1 MKTEQRALESKASC
15 GFGATQV
22 FSMHITGLYF
32 LLVMQGCRCVCVC
45 RLVGEKTTK
54 EKPMQKTNK
63 RTSSPAT
70 TTSTNVFPSHH
81 YIKFESIL
89 PVMVL

>member
-32 LLVMQGCRCVCVC
+32 LLVMQGCRCVC
-45 RLVGEKTTK
+45 RLVGKKQRKKNQGKKQTSERL
-54 EKPMQKTNK
+54 PQPPL
-63 RTSSPAT
+63 RTSTLKA
-70 TTSTNVFPSHH
+70 F
-81 YIKFESIL
+81 
-89 PVMVL
+89 

>member
-15 GFGATQV
+15 GFSATQV

-45 RLVGEKTTK
+45 RLVGKK
-54 EKPMQKTNK
+54 QRKKNQGKNK
-63 RTSSPAT
+63 QA
-70 TTSTNVFPSHH
+70 NVFPSHH

-89 PVMVL
+89 KILPVMVL

>member
-32 LLVMQGCRCVCVC
+32 LLVMQGCKCVCVC
-45 RLVGEKTTK
+45 RLGRKNNERKTK
-54 EKPMQKTNK
+54 AKNK
-63 RTSSPAT
+63 QA
-70 TTSTNVFPSHH
+70 NVFPSHH

-89 PVMVL
+89 KILPVMVL

>member
-45 RLVGEKTTK
+45 RLVGKK
-54 EKPMQKTNK
+54 QRKKNQGKNK
-63 RTSSPAT
+63 QA
-70 TTSTNVFPSHH
+70 NVFPSHH
-81 YIKFESIL
+81 YINRESILKIL

>member
-45 RLVGEKTTK
+45 RLVGKK
-54 EKPMQKTNK
+54 QRKKNQGKK
-63 RTSSPAT
+63 QTS
-70 TTSTNVFPSHH
+70 
-81 YIKFESIL
+81 ERL
-89 PVMVL
+89 PQPPLHQP

>member
-32 LLVMQGCRCVCVC
+32 LLVMQGCRCVCVDLWGKNNE
-45 RLVGEKTTK
+45 RKTK
-54 EKPMQKTNK
+54 AKNK
-63 RTSSPAT
+63 QPTSSPAT
-70 TTSTNVFPSHH
+70 TTSNLKAF
-81 YIKFESIL
+81 
-89 PVMVL
+89 

>member
-32 LLVMQGCRCVCVC
+32 LLVMQGCRCVCVD
-45 RLVGEKTTK
+45 LWGKTTK
-54 EKPMQKTNK
+54 EKPRQKTNK

-70 TTSTNVFPSHH
+70 TTSNLKAF
-81 YIKFESIL
+81 
-89 PVMVL
+89 

>member
-22 FSMHITGLYF
+22 FSMHITGLYSSDAG
-32 LLVMQGCRCVCVC
+32 MQVCVDLWGKNKE
-45 RLVGEKTTK
+45 RKTK
-54 EKPMQKTNK
+54 AKTNK

-70 TTSTNVFPSHH
+70 TTSNLKAF
-81 YIKFESIL
+81 
-89 PVMVL
+89 

>member
-32 LLVMQGCRCVCVC
+32 LLVMQGCRCVCVQTC
-45 RLVGEKTTK
+45 GEKTTK
-54 EKPMQKTNK
+54 EKPRQKTNK

-70 TTSTNVFPSHH
+70 TTSTLKAF
-81 YIKFESIL
+81 
-89 PVMVL
+89 

>member
-32 LLVMQGCRCVCVC
+32 LLVMQGCRCVCVD
-45 RLVGEKTTK
+45 LWGKNTK
-54 EKPMQKTNK
+54 EKPRQKTNK

-70 TTSTNVFPSHH
+70 TTSNLKAF
-81 YIKFESIL
+81 
-89 PVMVL
+89 

>member
-22 FSMHITGLYF
+22 FSMHITGPYF

-45 RLVGEKTTK
+45 VDLWGKNNERKTK
-54 EKPMQKTNK
+54 AKNK
-63 RTSSPAT
+63 Q
-70 TTSTNVFPSHH
+70 TNVFPSHH

-89 PVMVL
+89 KILPVMVL

>member
-22 FSMHITGLYF
+22 FSMHITGLYSSDAG
-32 LLVMQGCRCVCVC
+32 MQVCVCVDLWGKNKE
-45 RLVGEKTTK
+45 RKTK
-54 EKPMQKTNK
+54 AKTNK

-70 TTSTNVFPSHH
+70 ATSTLKAF
-81 YIKFESIL
+81 
-89 PVMVL
+89 

>member
-45 RLVGEKTTK
+45 RLVGKKHERKTK
-54 EKPMQKTNK
+54 AKNK
-63 RTSSPAT
+63 QA
-70 TTSTNVFPSHH
+70 NVFPSHH

-89 PVMVL
+89 KILPVMVL